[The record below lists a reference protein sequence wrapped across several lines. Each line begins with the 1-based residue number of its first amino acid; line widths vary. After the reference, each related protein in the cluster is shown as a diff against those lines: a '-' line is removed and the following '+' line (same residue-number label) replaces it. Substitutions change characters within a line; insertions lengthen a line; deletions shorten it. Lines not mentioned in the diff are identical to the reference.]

1 MSTPSSE
8 ARQVAHSAG
17 PVKTRRVNV
26 GGKPFSARNPMPIGA
41 IGLVLVVVL
50 LWAAFN
56 ASKLPLIGGG
66 TSYSAYFSEA
76 AGLRANDDV
85 RVAGVKVGTVDG
97 VSLAGDKVKV
107 TFKVKNTFVGDQSTL
122 AINLKT
128 LLGAKFL
135 SIDSVG
141 TNGQRPGDTI
151 PLSRTHAPFDVY
163 PAFTE
168 LTNTVDNIDT
178 TKLAQAF
185 TQISSAFQ
193 NTPGSVK
200 TVIQGMTR
208 LSQTISS
215 RDAELRNLLTQAN
228 AVTGVLASRDQ
239 QLQQLLTDGGLLL
252 DELNARRDQIHQLLI
267 STTELS
273 LQLQG
278 LVSDNQHTIAP
289 LLNQLDQLL
298 NLLQRNQDNLDRGLA
313 LLGPF
318 YRVFN
323 NTVGNGHWFDNYIQN
338 LNGAGILGLLGIG
351 NV

>member
-8 ARQVAHSAG
+8 PRQVTHSAG

-41 IGLVLVVVL
+41 IGLVLIVVL

-56 ASKLPLIGGG
+56 ASSLPLIGGG
-66 TSYSAYFSEA
+66 TGYSAYFSEA
-76 AGLRANDDV
+76 AGLRANDEV
-85 RVAGVKVGTVDG
+85 RVAGVKVGTVDD
-97 VSLAGDKVKV
+97 VSLSGDKVKV
-107 TFKVKNTFVGDQSTL
+107 TFKVKNTFIGDQSTL
-122 AINLKT
+122 AIKLKT

-135 SIDSVG
+135 SIDSIG
-141 TNGQRPGDTI
+141 TTGQRPGDTI
-151 PLSRTHAPFDVY
+151 PLSRTTAPFDVY
-163 PAFTE
+163 PAFTQ
-168 LTNTVDNIDT
+168 LTHTVDNIDT
-178 TKLAQAF
+178 TKLAEAF

-215 RDAELRNLLTQAN
+215 RDSALRTLLAQAN

-252 DELNARRDQIHQLLI
+252 DELNARRDQIHSLLVN
-267 STTELS
+267 TTLLS
-273 LQLQG
+273 VQLQG
-278 LVSDNQHTIAP
+278 LVSDNQNTIGP
-289 LLNQLDQLL
+289 LLDQLDKLL
-298 NLLQRNQDNLDRGLA
+298 NLLQANQENLDRGLS

-338 LNGAGILGLLGIG
+338 FNGAGVLGMLGIG
-351 NV
+351 GA